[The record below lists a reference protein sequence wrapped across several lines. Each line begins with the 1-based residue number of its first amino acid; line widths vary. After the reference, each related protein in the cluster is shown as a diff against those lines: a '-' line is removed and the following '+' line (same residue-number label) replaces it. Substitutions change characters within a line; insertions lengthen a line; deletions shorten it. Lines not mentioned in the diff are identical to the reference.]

1 MTDDDI
7 ERGAAEDASGTPV
20 TPTEVEAART
30 PPSRGPQ
37 DPDGADT
44 DEGPDNTGGR
54 ERRGA

>member
-20 TPTEVEAART
+20 TPTEVEATRT
-30 PPSRGPQ
+30 PPSRGLG
-37 DPDGADT
+37 DPDAAGT
-44 DEGPDNTGGR
+44 DESADETGDR